1 MGFKIGFFNGLNDK
15 RVEEKEKLL
24 LRVAEFALT
33 QEGYQTG
40 ELSIALVDDEDMQRL
55 NNEYRGLNETTD
67 VLSFPLGEDD
77 FGEIII
83 SWSRAKEQAREFGHS
98 LDRELGFLL
107 VHGILH
113 LLGYDHQKEDQRE
126 VMRGKEEEILSRLEL
141 DREDS

>member
-40 ELSIALVDDEDMQRL
+40 ELSIAVVDDEDMQRL

-67 VLSFPLGEDD
+67 GLSFPLGEDD

-83 SWSRAKEQAREFGHS
+83 SWPRAKEQAREFGHS

-126 VMRGKEEEILSRLEL
+126 VMRVKEEEILSRLEL